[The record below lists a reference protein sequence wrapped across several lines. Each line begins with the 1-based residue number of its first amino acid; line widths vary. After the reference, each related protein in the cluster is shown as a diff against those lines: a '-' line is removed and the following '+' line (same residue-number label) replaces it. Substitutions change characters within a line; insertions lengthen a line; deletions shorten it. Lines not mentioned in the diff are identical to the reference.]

1 MKKRSQILALLT
13 AAGMILAPAA
23 GVFAEEAP
31 SHVNVIP
38 FMWMDGLDPGDGW
51 NGWTVTRCGVG
62 ETLTTINENME
73 MVGQL
78 ADTWEQVDDVTY
90 RYHIRQGVKFSNG
103 DDLTPQNVVDSILRT
118 AEINSRGGNLKLESA
133 EVDGE
138 NVIFKTTE
146 PYSAFQ
152 YIITEP
158 MCIIV
163 DTGID
168 MSNFANEPICTGPY
182 KVVEYVPEE
191 RIELAANEYYWD
203 GVAAVDTITV
213 KNVDNGTKVDSIL
226 AGDLDVAGAPAP
238 TTLSLVEGEEGIDM
252 VKVLGTRESDI
263 ELNCREG
270 HPTADVNLR
279 RALSC
284 ALNREVLAQIA
295 GNGYS
300 QPLYTCFPASVGYRT
315 EEVEGQYYD
324 LDKAKEYLA
333 AAGYEDTDGNG
344 FVEKDGEELLLTF
357 SLSSNSSTAVYEA
370 IQDMW
375 KTLGVNSEI
384 ALLENTRDIRDSGD
398 FDIITGGWQTM
409 NNGDG
414 QSYLKNRW
422 SEGGNDN
429 YSGFYSEAFQKVM
442 AELDAAFDQDARVAA
457 YMEAQKVLADECP
470 SLFLYAND
478 NITLVNTNKV
488 QNVTVF
494 PIDYYFVTNKWTPVE

>member
-1 MKKRSQILALLT
+1 M
-13 AAGMILAPAA
+13 
-23 GVFAEEAP
+23 
-31 SHVNVIP
+31 
-38 FMWMDGLDPGDGW
+38 
-51 NGWTVTRCGVG
+51 
-62 ETLTTINENME
+62 
-73 MVGQL
+73 
-78 ADTWEQVDDVTY
+78 
-90 RYHIRQGVKFSNG
+90 
-103 DDLTPQNVVDSILRT
+103 
-118 AEINSRGGNLKLESA
+118 
-133 EVDGE
+133 
-138 NVIFKTTE
+138 
-146 PYSAFQ
+146 
-152 YIITEP
+152 
-158 MCIIV
+158 
-163 DTGID
+163 
-168 MSNFANEPICTGPY
+168 
-182 KVVEYVPEE
+182 
-191 RIELAANEYYWD
+191 
-203 GVAAVDTITV
+203 
-213 KNVDNGTKVDSIL
+213 
-226 AGDLDVAGAPAP
+226 
-238 TTLSLVEGEEGIDM
+238 
-252 VKVLGTRESDI
+252 
-263 ELNCREG
+263 
-270 HPTADVNLR
+270 
-279 RALSC
+279 
-284 ALNREVLAQIA
+284 
-295 GNGYS
+295 
-300 QPLYTCFPASVGYRT
+300 
-315 EEVEGQYYD
+315 EGQYYD